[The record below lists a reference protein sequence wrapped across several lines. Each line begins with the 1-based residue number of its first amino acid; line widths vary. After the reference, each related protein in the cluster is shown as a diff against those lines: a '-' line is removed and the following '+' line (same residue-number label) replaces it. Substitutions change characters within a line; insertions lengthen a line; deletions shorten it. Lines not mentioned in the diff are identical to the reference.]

1 MKWPLREDQAVRRTK
16 RAAGGLGQIIMNPT
30 ETRMYK
36 KLTTASLLVSG
47 ILTSAVM
54 AQNPPPAPH
63 DQPLGSVDP
72 GQASPQFMTGQGLD
86 AMRVSDLIGQAVF
99 GPDNNSLGTVDDV
112 VLDRSGTVAG
122 LVIQIGGVLRIGDR
136 KVAVPSHAV
145 QVDPANT
152 TTTGTVPTVPTMT
165 SAAAEQQGRNVSR
178 NKKAFAP
185 DRIRVTIPMDQL
197 ATAPSFED

>member
-1 MKWPLREDQAVRRTK
+1 
-16 RAAGGLGQIIMNPT
+16 
-30 ETRMYK
+30 MYR
-36 KLTTASLLVSG
+36 KLTAASLLVSG
-47 ILTSAVM
+47 ILSSTVM

-112 VLDRSGTVAG
+112 VLDRSGSVAG
-122 LVIQIGGVLRIGDR
+122 LVVQIGGVLRIGDR
-136 KVAVPSHAV
+136 KVAVLRHAV
-145 QVDPANT
+145 QIDPANT
-152 TTTGTVPTVPTMT
+152 PTTGTVPKVGTMMG
-165 SAAAEQQGRNVSR
+165 AAAEQQGRNVSR

-197 ATAPSFED
+197 AAAPSFEG

>member
-1 MKWPLREDQAVRRTK
+1 MKWPLQQDQAVRRTK
-16 RAAGGLGQIIMNPT
+16 RAAECLGQIDVKPS

-36 KLTTASLLVSG
+36 KLTAASLLVSG
-47 ILTSAVM
+47 ILTSTVM
-54 AQNPPPAPH
+54 AQNPPPVPH
-63 DQPLGSVDP
+63 NQPLGSVDP

-112 VLDRSGTVAG
+112 VLDRSGTVAA
-122 LVIQIGGVLRIGDR
+122 LIVQIGGVLRIGDR
-136 KVAVPSHAV
+136 KVAVPRHAV
-145 QVDPANT
+145 QIDPANT
-152 TTTGTVPTVPTMT
+152 TTTGTVPKVGTMT
-165 SAAAEQQGRNVSR
+165 GVAAEQQGRNVSR